1 MTENTHSIT
10 PPGFPGKMAVRAI
23 SSIII
28 IGAILFLPAWTLKY
42 WQAWVYMVILFI
54 PMTFILIYFL
64 KVNREFLV
72 RRMQFKEKERE
83 QSLIVKLTWIPLL
96 LTFLLPGFDVRL
108 GWSNVPTGIV
118 IAADVLVFIG
128 YAIVFLVFR
137 KNSYASRIVEV
148 TENQKVID
156 SGPYALVRHP
166 MYSGTILMYTLSPLA
181 LGSYWAIIPAL
192 FIIPLLVMRIFSEE
206 KILSRDL
213 PGYTE
218 YMQKVRWRVIPGI
231 W

>member
-1 MTENTHSIT
+1 
-10 PPGFPGKMAVRAI
+10 
-23 SSIII
+23 
-28 IGAILFLPAWTLKY
+28 
-42 WQAWVYMVILFI
+42 
-54 PMTFILIYFL
+54 MTFILIYFL
-64 KVNREFLV
+64 KVNPEFLV
-72 RRMQFKEKERE
+72 RRMQFREKERE

-108 GWSNVPTGIV
+108 GWSKVPTGIV
-118 IAADVLVFIG
+118 IAADAMVFIG
-128 YAIVFLVFR
+128 YAFVFLVFR
-137 KNSYASRIVEV
+137 KNNFASRIVEV

-181 LGSYWAIIPAL
+181 LGSYWAILPAL
-192 FIIPLLVMRIFSEE
+192 CIIPLLIMRIFNEE
-206 KILSRDL
+206 KVLARDL

-218 YMQKVRWRVIPGI
+218 YMQKVRWRLIPGI